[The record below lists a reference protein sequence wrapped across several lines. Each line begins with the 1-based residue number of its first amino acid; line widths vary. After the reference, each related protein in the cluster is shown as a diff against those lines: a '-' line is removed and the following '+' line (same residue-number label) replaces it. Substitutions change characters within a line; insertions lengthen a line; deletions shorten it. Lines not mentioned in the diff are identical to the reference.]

1 MLIFDVRNFALNS
14 NLYSNLERIW
24 RNVIEITIFD
34 IFRNFRDSN
43 FFRCRVTRLLYF
55 LEKKYFLDK
64 IHVFFLVLISYL
76 VVIVGN
82 NFAQI
87 FNFFA
92 LRTDRESKFVVR
104 FFIFFNY
111 FFELFVHITWLLQ
124 GSSENF
130 IYRGLR
136 LVGANYLGLFRLFLR
151 PFLKKTFFLKNIFM
165 DNF

>member
-1 MLIFDVRNFALNS
+1 MTYLRYFCSITRKNRMLADFYIPRLS
-14 NLYSNLERIW
+14 NDMKIAVQKNNLRVKFGTEVW
-24 RNVIEITIFD
+24 TLLKNGVL
-34 IFRNFRDSN
+34 
-43 FFRCRVTRLLYF
+43 FFS
-55 LEKKYFLDK
+55 
-64 IHVFFLVLISYL
+64 LISYL

-124 GSSENF
+124 GNSENF

-136 LVGANYLGLFRLFLR
+136 RQLFRLFLR
-151 PFLKKTFFLKNIFM
+151 PFLKKNIFS
-165 DNF
+165 